1 MAMTEMTRE
10 THGAPSY
17 QILLH
22 TLGYARS
29 DRVRPMHGKVCNE
42 PSCQVNGLSGWVTT
56 NTRTRAINNDV
67 TPGRPRLA
75 GARANTLSHL
85 AQKGKH
91 GNVVRVAANDR

>member
-42 PSCQVNGLSGWVTT
+42 PSCKVNGCPGGSLP
-56 NTRTRAINNDV
+56 
-67 TPGRPRLA
+67 TPGLEHS
-75 GARANTLSHL
+75 TIK
-85 AQKGKH
+85 QQ
-91 GNVVRVAANDR
+91 